1 MSIFTVL
8 DTETGQIMMSMIL
21 GLGLAALFQRVC
33 NDEKCIVY
41 KSPGETQ
48 IAGQVFTQN
57 GICYKFNKR
66 IVKCES

>member
-33 NDEKCIVY
+33 TDEKCIVY
-41 KSPGETQ
+41 QSPGDNQ
-48 IAGQVFTQN
+48 IAGQIFTQN
-57 GICYKFNKR
+57 GVCYKFNKR
-66 IVKCES
+66 IVKCAS